1 MNNFKKY
8 PLALALNLTLR
19 ILNLTL
25 TLRVLALN
33 LTLTLRV
40 LVLVLNIAQG
50 GQYLSH
56 LSRHLSQL
64 LRHLSLLLRHLSRH
78 LSLLLRHLSRHLSQ
92 LLRHLRVVCSHD
104 AFQICNP
111 LPDIADWYNPSTR
124 YKYIRGIFTEVVI
137 DAGVGDGD
145 HQISDLVI
153 PF

>member
-1 MNNFKKY
+1 MNNLKND

-19 ILNLTL
+19 
-25 TLRVLALN
+25 VLN

-40 LVLVLNIAQG
+40 LVLVLNMAQG
-50 GQYLSH
+50 GQYLS
-56 LSRHLSQL
+56 QL
-64 LRHLSLLLRHLSRH
+64 LRHLRVVCSHDAFQICNLLRHICNLLRHLRVVCSH
-78 LSLLLRHLSRHLSQ
+78 DAFQ
-92 LLRHLRVVCSHD
+92 ICNLLRHLRVVCSHD

-124 YKYIRGIFTEVVI
+124 YKYLRGIFTEVVN

>member
-1 MNNFKKY
+1 MNNLKKY

-19 ILNLTL
+19 VLNLTL

-64 LRHLSLLLRHLSRH
+64 LRH

>member
-19 ILNLTL
+19 
-25 TLRVLALN
+25 VLN

-50 GQYLSH
+50 GQYLS
-56 LSRHLSQL
+56 
-64 LRHLSLLLRHLSRH
+64 HLSRH

>member
-1 MNNFKKY
+1 MNNLKKY

-64 LRHLSLLLRHLSRH
+64 LRHLSLLLRHLS
-78 LSLLLRHLSRHLSQ
+78 Q

>member
-1 MNNFKKY
+1 MNNLKKY

-19 ILNLTL
+19 VLNLTL
-25 TLRVLALN
+25 TLRVLALK

-50 GQYLSH
+50 GQYLSQ
-56 LSRHLSQL
+56 LLRHLSQL
-64 LRHLSLLLRHLSRH
+64 LH
-78 LSLLLRHLSRHLSQ
+78 
-92 LLRHLRVVCSHD
+92 HLRVVCSHD

>member
-8 PLALALNLTLR
+8 PLALALN
-19 ILNLTL
+19 
-25 TLRVLALN
+25 
-33 LTLTLRV
+33 LTLRV

-64 LRHLSLLLRHLSRH
+64 LRHLSLLL
-78 LSLLLRHLSRHLSQ
+78 RHLSQ

>member
-78 LSLLLRHLSRHLSQ
+78 LSQ

>member
-1 MNNFKKY
+1 MNNLKKY

-50 GQYLSH
+50 GQYLSQ
-56 LSRHLSQL
+56 LLRHLSQL
-64 LRHLSLLLRHLSRH
+64 LRHLSHH
-78 LSLLLRHLSRHLSQ
+78 LSLLSQ

>member
-1 MNNFKKY
+1 MNNLKKY

-19 ILNLTL
+19 VLNLTL

-33 LTLTLRV
+33 LTLRV

-50 GQYLSH
+50 GQYLSQ
-56 LSRHLSQL
+56 LRRHLSQL
-64 LRHLSLLLRHLSRH
+64 LRHLSLLL
-78 LSLLLRHLSRHLSQ
+78 RHLSQ

>member
-1 MNNFKKY
+1 MNNLKKY

-50 GQYLSH
+50 GQYLS
-56 LSRHLSQL
+56 QL
-64 LRHLSLLLRHLSRH
+64 LRHMSLLLRHLSHH
-78 LSLLLRHLSRHLSQ
+78 LSLLSQ

>member
-1 MNNFKKY
+1 MNNLKKY

-19 ILNLTL
+19 VLNLTL

-50 GQYLSH
+50 GQYLS
-56 LSRHLSQL
+56 QL
-64 LRHLSLLLRHLSRH
+64 LRHMSLLLRHMSLLLRHLSHH
-78 LSLLLRHLSRHLSQ
+78 LSLLSQ

>member
-56 LSRHLSQL
+56 LSRHLS
-64 LRHLSLLLRHLSRH
+64 
-78 LSLLLRHLSRHLSQ
+78 LLLRHLSRHLSQ
-92 LLRHLRVVCSHD
+92 LLRHMSLLLRHLSELLRHLRVVCSHD